1 MRDPIDGIE
10 RKLDNIDDRVNDL
23 VKVNKDLEQSLDNIA
38 YQCEC
43 LVTLLGAYMP
53 VAISAF
59 QLANGQITEEV
70 MKRQVEDCRRFL
82 EQRPRIK

>member
-10 RKLDNIDDRVNDL
+10 RKLDNIDDRLNDL
-23 VKVNKDLEQSLDNIA
+23 ARVNKKLEESLDNIA

-43 LVTLLGAYMP
+43 LVTLFGAYMP

-70 MKRQVEDCRRFL
+70 MKQQVKDGMQFI
-82 EQRPRIK
+82 EQRHKIQ